1 MDINK
6 HKSFLVR
13 ILKDIY
19 EDISLCSILGFK
31 GGTALMLF
39 YGLPRFSV
47 DLDFDLLAPD
57 KTEMVYA
64 KLRTILLKYGKI
76 DDEAIKHYGII
87 MVLNYGSGE
96 RMLKIEISTRL
107 FENRYEIKYFLG
119 IGIKAMA
126 RPDMFSHKLC
136 ALLDRKA
143 FTNRDLFDCWFFLD
157 RQTPLNRKIV
167 EMRTGMPLEDYL
179 QKCIDFLEK
188 MSSRSMLQGIG
199 ELVDE
204 KIKVFVKNSL
214 RKETIALLKIYKEM
228 PVLNADKIM

>member
-1 MDINK
+1 MNINK

-19 EDISLCSILGFK
+19 EDITLCSILGFK

-39 YGLPRFSV
+39 YELPRFSV
-47 DLDFDLLAPD
+47 DLDFDLLEPD
-57 KTEMVYA
+57 KTEMVYE

-87 MVLNYGSGE
+87 MVLDYGSGE
-96 RMLKIEISTRL
+96 RMLKVEISTRM

-119 IGIKAMA
+119 IGIKVMV

-136 ALLDRKA
+136 ALLDRKT

-157 RQTPLNRKIV
+157 RQTPLNRKVV

-179 QKCIDFLEK
+179 QKCINFLEK
-188 MSSRSMLQGIG
+188 MSSRSMLQGMG
-199 ELVDE
+199 ELLDE
-204 KIKVFVKNSL
+204 KIKTFVKNSL
-214 RKETIALLKIYKEM
+214 RKETIALLKINKEM
-228 PVLNADKIM
+228 PL